1 MYSGPAGSATTY
13 FEGLGYPLPTFVN
26 PSEFLLDLTMVDN
39 RSPLLESSSRR
50 QREALMS
57 AWQKYSEEQ
66 VVENLNQE
74 RGDQGCPRVIL
85 ERDLKK
91 SFVRTDNCTD
101 SSSLESHLQG
111 IRWVSPQAFW
121 KVLLLASYAVWIF
134 FRTDETLSGIQSREG
149 ALYCAAV
156 LQGYLVLLQ
165 ETYRLS
171 LEIPLFDTEHRKAI
185 ISTLSF
191 LISCRLA
198 KLLPEDL
205 TVPLLFS
212 ITIYF
217 LAGFIASREPGSRI
231 LCCHLALP
239 LLSLSR

>member
-1 MYSGPAGSATTY
+1 
-13 FEGLGYPLPTFVN
+13 
-26 PSEFLLDLTMVDN
+26 
-39 RSPLLESSSRR
+39 
-50 QREALMS
+50 MS

-85 ERDLKK
+85 ERDLK
-91 SFVRTDNCTD
+91 SFVRPTTVQTRRALIT
-101 SSSLESHLQG
+101 SSRDPLGVTASLLEGVITLG
-111 IRWVSPQAFW
+111 VICG
-121 KVLLLASYAVWIF
+121 WIF
-134 FRTDETLSGIQSREG
+134 FRTDETLSGIKSREG

-198 KLLPEDL
+198 KLLPEKI
-205 TVPLLFS
+205 LL
-212 ITIYF
+212 
-217 LAGFIASREPGSRI
+217 
-231 LCCHLALP
+231 CHY
-239 LLSLSR
+239 SSQ